1 MKIIELTQHESTR
14 LQQDLVRMTA
24 DGALWRT
31 VKVSVDGAGFK
42 YKCGEGMWS
51 PSLGHDLAGTTR
63 AVDPDPMVKLKALVA
78 EIELAENEADQHGSD
93 LGADASTPAEWAKY
107 DEFAADANGKS
118 AERLGV
124 LLRAIH
130 DLIDD

>member
-51 PSLGHDLAGTTR
+51 PSLGHDLPGR
-63 AVDPDPMVKLKALVA
+63 AVDPDPMVALKRIVA
-78 EIELAENEADQHGSD
+78 EIELAENEADQRMSD
-93 LGADASTPAEWAKY
+93 LNEAAEKSCDYTHHDEMRADENEAS
-107 DEFAADANGKS
+107 AD
-118 AERLGV
+118 RLGV